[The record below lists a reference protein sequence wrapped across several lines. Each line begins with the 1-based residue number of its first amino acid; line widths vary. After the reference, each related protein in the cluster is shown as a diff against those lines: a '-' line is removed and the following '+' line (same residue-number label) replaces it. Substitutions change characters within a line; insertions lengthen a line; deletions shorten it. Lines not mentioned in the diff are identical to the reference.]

1 MSKPELK
8 VVEGGGMDKQR
19 ALEAALAQIDKN
31 FGKGSIMRLG
41 EGSQVRDVEAIPTG
55 SLGLDLALGIGG
67 LPRGRVVEIYG
78 PESSGKTTLALHC
91 IAEAQKKGGICAF
104 VDAEHALDPVYAKK
118 LGVNVEDLLVSQ
130 PDTGE
135 QALEIA
141 DTLVRSGA
149 IDVLIIDSVAALT
162 PKAELEGEMGDSLP
176 GLQARLMS
184 QALRKLTASISRS
197 HGMVIFIN
205 QIRMKIGVM
214 FGNPET
220 TTGGNALKFY
230 SSVRLDIRRIGAIK
244 DRDEIVGNQTRVKVV
259 KNKVAPPFK
268 QVEFDIM
275 YGEGISKLGELIDLG
290 VKGNIVEKSGAWFS
304 YDGQRIGQGREN
316 AKAFLR
322 DNPKLANAIEREIR
336 TNAGLVADHLLVEP
350 DPKESAEA
358 PEANPDDEGSG
369 EELKAASGGKTR
381 PAVTFWT
388 GQLGAGKRGVALLR
402 RHMPQLF
409 RPGGPGASDRR
420 GNLPTPGAVGAET
433 C

>member
-1 MSKPELK
+1 MTIPHLK
-8 VVEGGGMDKQR
+8 VVEGMSTDKHK

-41 EGSQVRDVEAIPTG
+41 ANDKSIDVEAISTG
-55 SLGLDLALGIGG
+55 SLGLDIALGIGG
-67 LPRGRVVEIYG
+67 LPKGRVVEIYG
-78 PESSGKTTLALHC
+78 PESSGKTTLTLQL

-104 VDAEHALDPVYAKK
+104 IDAEHALDAVYARK
-118 LGVNVEDLLVSQ
+118 LGVKVEDLLISQ

-149 IDVLIIDSVAALT
+149 VDVLVVDSVAALT

-184 QALRKLTASISRS
+184 QALRKLTGSISKS
-197 HGMVIFIN
+197 GTMVVFIN

-230 SSVRLDIRRIGAIK
+230 ASVRLDIRRIGTIK
-244 DRDEIVGNQTRVKVV
+244 NGDDAVGNQTRVKVV

-275 YGEGISKLGELIDLG
+275 YGEGISKMGELIDLG
-290 VKGNIVEKSGAWFS
+290 VKANVVEKSGAWMS
-304 YDGQRIGQGREN
+304 YKGERIGQGREN
-316 AKAFLR
+316 AKLFLKQ
-322 DNPKLANAIEREIR
+322 NPKIADDIERAIR
-336 TNAGLVADHLLVEP
+336 ANAGLIVE
-350 DPKESAEA
+350 KMLQAA
-358 PEANPDDEGSG
+358 PEGSEATEADEGPDSDG
-369 EELKAASGGKTR
+369 VLPDAPSADDASGKKK
-381 PAVTFWT
+381 A
-388 GQLGAGKRGVALLR
+388 R
-402 RHMPQLF
+402 R
-409 RPGGPGASDRR
+409 
-420 GNLPTPGAVGAET
+420 
-433 C
+433 